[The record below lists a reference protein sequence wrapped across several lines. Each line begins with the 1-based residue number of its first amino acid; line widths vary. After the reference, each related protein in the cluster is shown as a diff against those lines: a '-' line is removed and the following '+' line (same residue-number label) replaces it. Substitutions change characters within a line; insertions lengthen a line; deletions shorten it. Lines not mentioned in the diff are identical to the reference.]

1 MHFPR
6 LSRAMAA
13 GGMLALLGAATAH
26 ADGSF
31 SHVGTFS
38 VPANLRAGEPI
49 ETVTSAEIVA
59 SADAGRT
66 LIYTD
71 SPAKRLGFVDIRR
84 PNAPAPGGALD
95 MGGEPT
101 SVATVGDFA
110 LVAVNTSPSFAAP
123 SGELVIVHTGLKRV
137 LKRLPLAGQPDS
149 IAVSPDK
156 RYAAIVIENERD
168 EDLGGGQIP
177 QAPAGALQVVDLL
190 KLLFSVP
197 FPSVNPIKT
206 VSLQSLA
213 AVAPSDPEPEF
224 VDINDRNQ
232 AVVTL
237 QENNHLAIVDL
248 ARARVTRHF
257 SAGRVTVGPV
267 DTVEDGVIAPT
278 ATMSRLRE
286 PDAVKW
292 IDDDTFATANE
303 GDYAPDGGSR
313 SFTFFN
319 AQTGRVEYES
329 GASFEHELIRAGH
342 YPEGR
347 SDAKGNE
354 PEGLE
359 VATFGRT
366 KYLFV
371 GSERA
376 NAVGVYELEKG
387 KPEFRHVLATGI
399 GPEGLKAIPGRGLLA
414 VSAETDGKADG
425 FEIRSLVTLYDLRGG
440 APAYPELVSDGIP
453 WAAMSGLAGDP
464 RDRNTLWAVS
474 DSVLSQAFLYRVDV
488 ARHPA
493 VIRQRIA
500 IGGVTGEYDL
510 EGVAARRDGG
520 FWLASE
526 GNASRPNQLVRIDGA
541 GTVLERVLLPAS
553 LTAGATTSG
562 FEGLTVTGQGAS
574 ETVYAAIQREW
585 ADDERGYVK
594 LARYEVAKK
603 RWTFVR
609 YKLDAVEAPTGGWVG
624 LSELSLLPDGRTA
637 VIIER
642 DDRIALDARVKRL
655 YTVDLTSA
663 TWREHGQ
670 PLDTIRKRLAR
681 DVRGDLDAHSI
692 SVPDKLE
699 GLGVAADG
707 EVFLATDNDG
717 VDGNYGETL
726 FFGVGRPTWR

>member
-1 MHFPR
+1 MTFSR
-6 LSRAMAA
+6 LSRALGA
-13 GGMLALLGAATAH
+13 GAMLALLGAPPAFATGPA
-26 ADGSF
+26 APESF

-59 SADAGRT
+59 SADDGRA

-71 SPAKRLGFVDIRR
+71 SPAKRIGFVDIRR
-84 PNAPAPGGALD
+84 PSAPAPGGVVD

-110 LVAVNTSPSFAAP
+110 LVAVNTSPSFIAP
-123 SGELVIVHTGLKRV
+123 SGELVIVHTGLKRIV
-137 LKRLPLAGQPDS
+137 KRLPLAGQPDS
-149 IAVSPDK
+149 IAISPDK
-156 RYAAIVIENERD
+156 RYAAIVIENERN
-168 EDLGGGQIP
+168 EDVGGGQIP

-197 FPSVNPIKT
+197 FPSVNPVKT
-206 VSLQSLA
+206 VSLQGLA
-213 AVAPSDPEPEF
+213 AVAPNDPEPEF
-224 VDINDRNQ
+224 VDVNDRNQ

-248 ARARVTRHF
+248 ARAKVTRHF

-267 DTVEDGVIAPT
+267 DTVEDGVIEPT
-278 ATMSRLRE
+278 ATISRLRE

-313 SFTFFN
+313 SFTFFD
-319 AQTGRVEYES
+319 ARTGRVEYES
-329 GASFEHELIRAGH
+329 GASFEQELIRAGH

-359 VATFGRT
+359 VATFGRS
-366 KYLFV
+366 KFLFV
-371 GSERA
+371 GAERA
-376 NAVGVYELEKG
+376 NAVGVYALEHG

-399 GPEGLKAIPGRGLLA
+399 GPEGLKAISHRGLLA
-414 VSAETDGKADG
+414 VSAETDGKAEG
-425 FEIRSLVTLYDLRGG
+425 LEIRSLVTLYDLRAG
-440 APAYPELVSDGIP
+440 APAYPELTSTGIP

-464 RDRNTLWAVS
+464 RDRDTLWAVS
-474 DSVLSQAFLYRVDV
+474 DSVLSQAFLYRVDA
-488 ARHPA
+488 ARKPA

-500 IGGVTGEYDL
+500 IGGRTGEYDL
-510 EGVAARRDGG
+510 EGVAARREGG

-526 GNASRPNQLVRIDGA
+526 GNASRPNQLVRIDAA
-541 GTVLERVLLPAS
+541 GTVLERVPLPAS

-562 FEGLTVTGQGAS
+562 FEGLAVTGQGAS

-594 LARYEVAKK
+594 LARYEVASK

-624 LSELSLLPDGRTA
+624 LSELSLLPDGRTP
-637 VIIER
+637 R
-642 DDRIALDARVKRL
+642 DRTRRPDRARR
-655 YTVDLTSA
+655 A
-663 TWREHGQ
+663 RQ
-670 PLDTIRKRLAR
+670 APL
-681 DVRGDLDAHSI
+681 H
-692 SVPDKLE
+692 
-699 GLGVAADG
+699 
-707 EVFLATDNDG
+707 
-717 VDGNYGETL
+717 
-726 FFGVGRPTWR
+726 GRPDLGDVA